1 MSKKEMTKR
10 DFSVLFA
17 LFLFFA
23 FCFWCYKVSAWDYAI
38 RDKLADLKQR
48 GLIIDYDDFNWE
60 YDYKNIAS
68 FDIKFCNG
76 KTGNFNY
83 AKLVDGKIVFETM
96 SDYDGYV
103 IYGYKIQKQTNKV
116 YLQVGLGNF
125 FNMTS
130 VEDVVENLSDIDKI
144 IEEMPVINMDS
155 SADIYKEDFLQ
166 KLPDKVRYEDDEVEV
181 IFYRVRSS
189 N

>member
-1 MSKKEMTKR
+1 MTTKR

-60 YDYKNIAS
+60 YDYKKIAS

-83 AKLVDGKIVFETM
+83 AKLVDGKIVFESM
-96 SDYDGYV
+96 GGYDGYA
-103 IYGYKIQKQTNKV
+103 IRGYTKYKDGRGVTSYSGYYK
-116 YLQVGLGNF
+116 LFNF
-125 FNMTS
+125 YT
-130 VEDVVENLSDIDKI
+130 VEDVIENLSDIDKVI
-144 IEEMPVINMDS
+144 GEIPVINDYS
-155 SADIYKEDFLQ
+155 STDIYKEDFLQ

-189 N
+189 I